1 MKVTTARDPSVKAR
15 RLAKAFARFLSVPY
29 VTRGKQ
35 SLSIN
40 NTWLVVVESYGNPS
54 GLIKRIGEV
63 ETRLDFSISIEPK
76 KSQSKQKNRPAPVI
90 VGYGEK
96 ARSVA
101 EFLELGICDDS
112 QDRSIVVSSGELVF
126 MDSGQMIIKLKI

>member
-15 RLAKAFARFLSVPY
+15 RLAKALAYFLTVPY

-40 NTWLVVVESYGNPS
+40 DTWLVVVESYGNPS
-54 GLIKRIGEV
+54 GLIKRIGEE

-76 KSQSKQKNRPAPVI
+76 RNQSKQKNRSEPVI

-96 ARSVA
+96 ARSIA
-101 EFLELGICDDS
+101 DFLELRICDES
-112 QDRSIVVSSGELVF
+112 QDRSIVVSSGELAF
-126 MDSGQMIIKLKI
+126 MDSGKIIIKLKI